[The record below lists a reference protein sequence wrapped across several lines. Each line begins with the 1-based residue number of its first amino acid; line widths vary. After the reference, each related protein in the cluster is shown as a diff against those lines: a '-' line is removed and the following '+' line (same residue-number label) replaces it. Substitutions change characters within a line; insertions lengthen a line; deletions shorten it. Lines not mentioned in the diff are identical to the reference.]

1 MGDPLLIP
9 VSAGELLD
17 KKTILEI
24 KQQRIGDPAQR
35 ANVERELQ
43 LLASIAQKLSA
54 ESGQAGPL
62 AQLEGELR
70 GVNSELWDLENRV
83 RAFERNGVFDA
94 DFVASARQIYA
105 GNDRRAAI
113 KRRIN
118 LLLNSSIVEE
128 KSHT

>member
-1 MGDPLLIP
+1 LGDPLLIP

-24 KQQRIGDPAQR
+24 KQQRIGDPEKR

-43 LLASIAQKLSA
+43 LLATIAQKLSLA
-54 ESGQAGPL
+54 SEQSAVL
-62 AQLEGELR
+62 AQLESELR
-70 GVNSELWDLENRV
+70 AVNSELWDLENKV
-83 RAFERNGVFDA
+83 RACDRSGVFGD
-94 DFVASARQIYA
+94 DFIASARQIYA
-105 GNDRRAAI
+105 GNDRRAAV

-118 LLLNSSIVEE
+118 LLLGSSIVEE